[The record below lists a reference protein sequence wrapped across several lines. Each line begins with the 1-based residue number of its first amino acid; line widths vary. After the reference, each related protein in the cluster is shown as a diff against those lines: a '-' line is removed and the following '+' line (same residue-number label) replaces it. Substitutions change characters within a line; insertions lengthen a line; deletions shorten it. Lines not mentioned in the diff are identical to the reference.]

1 MTESEPTI
9 AAQDRDEAPLVL
21 ILIALFALGLIVAV
35 GVVYPAN
42 SEYRRMKD
50 QENRL
55 LDEKKAALKE
65 QERLQ
70 TLARELQ
77 KNPELVRR
85 QLQAQGYGPPGA
97 EIIRPTTRPAPP
109 PPK

>member
-1 MTESEPTI
+1 
-9 AAQDRDEAPLVL
+9 VL
-21 ILIALFALGLIVAV
+21 TSIALFALGLIVAV

-42 SEYRRMKD
+42 SEYRRMRD

-55 LDEKKAALKE
+55 LEEKKAALE
-65 QERLQ
+65 EERLQ

-77 KNPELVRR
+77 KTRSWCGGSCSAGLR
-85 QLQAQGYGPPGA
+85 APGA
-97 EIIRPTTRPAPP
+97 EIIRPTTRPATT